1 MAKLVIS
8 PAYEIRRGK
17 PTCNHKRDVYKV
29 GGLIYEF
36 CDECGICWVRRDG
49 EGDSNAFSDS

>member
-1 MAKLVIS
+1 MAKLVIP
-8 PAYEIRRGK
+8 PAYEVKKGK

-36 CDECGICWVRRDG
+36 CDECGICWVRRD
-49 EGDSNAFSDS
+49 EEA